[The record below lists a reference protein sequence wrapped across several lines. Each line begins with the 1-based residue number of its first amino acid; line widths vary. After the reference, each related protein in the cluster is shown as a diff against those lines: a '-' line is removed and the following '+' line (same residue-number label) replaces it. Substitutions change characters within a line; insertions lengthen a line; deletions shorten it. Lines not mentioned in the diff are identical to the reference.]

1 MAKKQSSKSKR
12 GQTDHC
18 VSYPTEELEGT
29 LAKSFP
35 FANKMVLFR
44 RLFFCCSTAL
54 PAELLIRGMHCREVS
69 SSSGDTEATYRVRKM
84 VKCSF

>member
-18 VSYPTEELEGT
+18 VSYLTEELEGI

-44 RLFFCCSTAL
+44 
-54 PAELLIRGMHCREVS
+54 
-69 SSSGDTEATYRVRKM
+69 
-84 VKCSF
+84 